1 MIFRKAT
8 EKDISIIVEMI
19 ADDEL
24 GKQREN
30 FQIPLPNEYL
40 KAFENINA
48 DKNQELIVVE
58 NENAEIVGTLQLTF
72 IQYLTY
78 RGGIRAQIEA
88 VRIRKDKRG
97 LGIGKTMFEWAI
109 KRAKEKNAHLLQ
121 LTTDK
126 KRPKAIKFYEDL
138 GFKSSHIGMKMHFNK
153 TL

>member
-8 EKDISIIVEMI
+8 ENDVSIIVEMI

-24 GKQREN
+24 GKKREN
-30 FQIPLPNEYL
+30 FQKPLPNEYL
-40 KAFENINA
+40 KAFKKIDSDE
-48 DKNQELIVVE
+48 NQELIVVE
-58 NENAEIVGTLQLTF
+58 NENSEIIGTLQLSF
-72 IQYLTY
+72 VQYLTY

-97 LGIGKTMFEWAI
+97 LGIGKIMFDWAI
-109 KRAKEKNAHLLQ
+109 NRAKERKVHLLQ

-138 GFKSSHIGMKMHFNK
+138 GFKASHEGMKIH
-153 TL
+153 L